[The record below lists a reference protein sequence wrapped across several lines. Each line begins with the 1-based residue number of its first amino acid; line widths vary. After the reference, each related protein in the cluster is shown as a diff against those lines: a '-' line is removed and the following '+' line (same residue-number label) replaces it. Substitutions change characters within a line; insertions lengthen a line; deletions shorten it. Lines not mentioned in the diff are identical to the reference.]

1 MSSSVRT
8 IVAAVLVAAAA
19 IAFWTLAL
27 SPARKEADK
36 LGSQVETL
44 ESSVNAARSEVAQAT
59 AAKHSFPTAYHQLV
73 EMGQAVP
80 ATDETPSLLVE
91 LETIAGD
98 SGVKFESILLE
109 ASGEEAA
116 AIVPEVPAAP
126 EAGSSTAVPASEVIP
141 ATEVEAALLP
151 LGSSIG
157 TAGLAVM
164 PYSLSFNGT
173 FFGIAK
179 FIGKVDSLVESGKA
193 DEMTINGRLVTI
205 GGFSLSTDVEEE
217 EEEEEGSGASGSA
230 NLTAT
235 FSVTTYL
242 TPPGQGITA
251 GASPSSPAEASS
263 ETVAAE

>member
-8 IVAAVLVAAAA
+8 TVAAVLVAVAA

-44 ESSVNAARSEVAQAT
+44 EPSVDVARGELARAST
-59 AAKHSFPTAYHQLV
+59 AKRSFPTAYHQLV

-91 LETIAGD
+91 LETLARE
-98 SGVKFESILLE
+98 SEVKFESIQLE
-109 ASGEEAA
+109 ASGEEVAA
-116 AIVPEVPAAP
+116 VVPEVAAAP
-126 EAGSSTAVPASEVIP
+126 EAASSTAVPASEVIP

-151 LGSSIG
+151 LGASIG

-164 PYSLSFNGT
+164 PYSLSFNGS

-179 FIGKVDSLVESGKA
+179 FIGKVDALVKSGKA
-193 DEMTINGRLVTI
+193 DNMTISGRLVTI
-205 GGFSLSTDVEEE
+205 GGFSLTPDTAESEG
-217 EEEEEGSGASGSA
+217 GSGGGGST
-230 NLTAT
+230 NLQAT
-235 FSVTTYL
+235 FSVNTYL

>member
-27 SPARKEADK
+27 SPARKEDDK
-36 LGSQVETL
+36 LNSQVETL
-44 ESSVNAARSEVAQAT
+44 QSSVDAAHGELARAT

-91 LETIAGD
+91 LETLAD
-98 SGVKFESILLE
+98 QSGVKFESILLE
-109 ASGEEAA
+109 ASGEEVAA
-116 AIVPEVPAAP
+116 TVPEITAAP
-126 EAGSSTAVPASEVIP
+126 EVGSSTAVPASEVIP

-164 PYSLSFNGT
+164 PYSLTFNGT

-179 FIGKVDSLVESGKA
+179 FIGKVDGLVESGKA
-193 DEMTINGRLVTI
+193 DAMTINGRLVTI
-205 GGFSLSTDVEEE
+205 GGFSLSTDAG
-217 EEEEEGSGASGSA
+217 EEEGEASGAGGSA
-230 NLTAT
+230 KLTAT

>member
-1 MSSSVRT
+1 MSTSNRT
-8 IVAAVLVAAAA
+8 IVAALLVAAAA
-19 IAFWTLAL
+19 VAFWVLAL

-36 LGSQVETL
+36 LDAQVETL
-44 ESSVNAARSEVAQAT
+44 EASVNAARGEVAQAT

-91 LETIAGD
+91 LESIAGH
-98 SGVKFESILLE
+98 SGVKFESIQL
-109 ASGEEAA
+109 AAGGEEAA
-116 AIVPEVPAAP
+116 FVAPEVTATSEAA
-126 EAGSSTAVPASEVIP
+126 SSTAVPASEVIP

-151 LGSSIG
+151 LGASIG

-164 PYSLSFNGT
+164 PYSLSFSGS

-179 FIGKVDSLVESGKA
+179 FIGEVDALVASGKA
-193 DEMTINGRLVTI
+193 DNLTINGRLVTI
-205 GGFSLSTDVEEE
+205 GSFSLSTGTEG
-217 EEEEEGSGASGSA
+217 EEEGKKKASGPTK
-230 NLTAT
+230 LTAT

-251 GASPSSPAEASS
+251 GASPSGPSTQ
-263 ETVAAE
+263 TVAAE

>member
-1 MSSSVRT
+1 MSSSIRT

-27 SPARKEADK
+27 SPARKEDDK
-36 LGSQVETL
+36 LNSQVETL
-44 ESSVNAARSEVAQAT
+44 QSSVDAGHGELARAT

-91 LETIAGD
+91 LETLAGD
-98 SGVKFESILLE
+98 SEVEFESIQLE
-109 ASGEEAA
+109 STGEEVAA
-116 AIVPEVPAAP
+116 TVPEITAAP
-126 EAGSSTAVPASEVIP
+126 EVGSSTAVPASEVIP

-164 PYSLSFNGT
+164 PYKLSFNGS

-179 FIGKVDSLVESGKA
+179 FIGKVDALVESGKA
-193 DEMTINGRLVTI
+193 DQMTINGRLVTI
-205 GGFSLSTDVEEE
+205 GGFLLATDVG
-217 EEEEEGSGASGSA
+217 EEEGSNESGSS

-251 GASPSSPAEASS
+251 GASPSTPAETSS